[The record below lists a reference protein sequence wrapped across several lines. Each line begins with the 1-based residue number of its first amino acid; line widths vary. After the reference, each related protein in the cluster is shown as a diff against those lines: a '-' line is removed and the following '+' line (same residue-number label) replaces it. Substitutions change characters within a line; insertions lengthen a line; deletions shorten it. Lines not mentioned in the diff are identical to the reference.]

1 MPLSWFNEI
10 ICLKVTMEI
19 KNKAV
24 FNYRESLKLWENGYS
39 YADLSN
45 KYGYCI
51 PQRFSQETYDATIAK
66 FKDVF
71 KRVEAKDYYVNCP
84 HADTWECNNCD
95 YEECPNPIEYIEVG
109 PDEPYSSHCKHKI
122 KQDPDTKKKTVPAF
136 RRNGKIYCKSE
147 ACTQAVIDAWEYIT
161 EVKEQ

>member
-1 MPLSWFNEI
+1 LPLSWFNEI

-51 PQRFSQETYDATIAK
+51 ETVKKYIK
-66 FKDVF
+66 IYSKDF
-71 KRVEAKDYYVNCP
+71 KRSLKSHHIN
-84 HADTWECNNCD
+84 
-95 YEECPNPIEYIEVG
+95 
-109 PDEPYSSHCKHKI
+109 SSTKHK
-122 KQDPDTKKKTVPAF
+122 F
-136 RRNGKIYCKSE
+136 NSE
-147 ACTQAVIDAWEYIT
+147 QSSLF
-161 EVKEQ
+161 